1 MGMHIGRERETSWQG
16 IMEELKMK
24 RKKGHPLLLL
34 IQRGSYNSRKSEFL
48 RQKSK
53 EGNHTASPKDDSVS
67 KYCEVKSCTSQLC
80 SQVSPADIDCSCY
93 ESSSPTDSWKS
104 GSWMGKVTALRE
116 LSGCISQ
123 LSPSEIDRRPSLPMS
138 SISRYSTS
146 YTSWTRP
153 LAGQDNTDSLGPC
166 SDILDDDN
174 TEENV
179 APHDVSKHRRKSS
192 ADTYKDIDDIEDFEF
207 DDLSDCD
214 FMDEDDKV
222 FVDDELIE
230 EGKDKG

>member
-1 MGMHIGRERETSWQG
+1 
-16 IMEELKMK
+16 MK

-53 EGNHTASPKDDSVS
+53 EGNLTASPKDDSF
-67 KYCEVKSCTSQLC
+67 KYYEVKGSTSQLC
-80 SQVSPADIDCSCY
+80 SQVSPAEIDCSCY

-104 GSWMGKVTALRE
+104 GSWMDKVTALRD
-116 LSGCISQ
+116 LSDCISQ
-123 LSPSEIDRRPSLPMS
+123 QSPSELDRRPSLPMS
-138 SISRYSTS
+138 SMSRYSTS

-153 LAGQDNTDSLGPC
+153 LVGQDNTDSFGPC

-207 DDLSDCD
+207 DNLSDCD

-222 FVDDELIE
+222 FVVDGLIE